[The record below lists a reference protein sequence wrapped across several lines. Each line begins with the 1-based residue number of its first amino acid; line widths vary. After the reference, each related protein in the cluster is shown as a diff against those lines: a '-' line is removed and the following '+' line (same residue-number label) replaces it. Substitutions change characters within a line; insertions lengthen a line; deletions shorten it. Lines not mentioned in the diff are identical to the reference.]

1 MNNKV
6 KLCSILSENKDL
18 VMILNIIDT
27 FNLKN
32 YYIHGEIVY
41 QSVWNYLE
49 NRTPSYK
56 NRRISIVYYDEN
68 DISLRKEV
76 QVEKELLKILSR
88 YGMFY
93 EISIHNAARQHVE
106 RKKHPILNRPDEGNS
121 EQILKEA
128 SMTIASVGIRQV
140 QNNLEIYAPYDVKD
154 IFNKTLRP
162 IYHAYASP
170 QTYVRQCNIL
180 TKEWEGLNVIQYSHN
195 KNNM

>member
-56 NRRISIVYYDEN
+56 NRRISSARNSAYLPSRKRFTKN
-68 DISLRKEV
+68 FISL
-76 QVEKELLKILSR
+76 
-88 YGMFY
+88 
-93 EISIHNAARQHVE
+93 
-106 RKKHPILNRPDEGNS
+106 
-121 EQILKEA
+121 
-128 SMTIASVGIRQV
+128 
-140 QNNLEIYAPYDVKD
+140 
-154 IFNKTLRP
+154 
-162 IYHAYASP
+162 
-170 QTYVRQCNIL
+170 
-180 TKEWEGLNVIQYSHN
+180 WNVL
-195 KNNM
+195 